1 MTLGSQ
7 YKSGY
12 TVYGN
17 DTYISSW
24 VEQSYMTRVSVT
36 PHPMSCDHCVVFTWQ
51 HVKEVSREPLTEMG
65 KKKKKA
71 EAERETDY
79 VWLLMSD
86 PITFISWRWWTHTD
100 YWRQWNSN
108 LNILQ
113 FSSEGLSVCEVRMCV
128 RVRLHSLLLLFLVTN
143 APDCF
148 VFFGIA
154 LMWSHTHTHR
164 QRTTWNTKHTRN
176 LQAINWKN

>member
-1 MTLGSQ
+1 MVMIRIFPPGWNTVTWLGYPSHLTHVLWSLCCFHMTTCEGSE
-7 YKSGY
+7 
-12 TVYGN
+12 
-17 DTYISSW
+17 SW
-24 VEQSYMTRVSVT
+24 AINR
-36 PHPMSCDHCVVFTWQ
+36 D
-51 HVKEVSREPLTEMG
+51 G

-86 PITFISWRWWTHTD
+86 PITFISWWWWTHTD

-113 FSSEGLSVCEVRMCV
+113 FSSERLSVCQVRMCV

-154 LMWSHTHTHR
+154 LMWSHTHT
-164 QRTTWNTKHTRN
+164 QTTHNLKHKTHAQPPSN
-176 LQAINWKN
+176 